1 MQETLSPLAASVRAE
16 LRAAERTQ
24 EQIGAVLGVGQ
35 AAVSQRM
42 RGKRQWR
49 AEELLKLSEAF
60 GIPLDRLYRSE
71 RTPET
76 ASSTVPAAEL
86 EAL

>member
-71 RTPET
+71 RTP
-76 ASSTVPAAEL
+76 ASPDAPAEQAS
-86 EAL
+86 